1 MGRVGR
7 RQRPLFFVPGVPGA
21 PRRRLSLVTRAHGG
35 GSVPVD
41 GLAGP
46 PGADRGNPGRPV
58 RAPARDP
65 LALVFGASRTR
76 GGHRL
81 LGDAAQDG
89 TLRRALGAPAF
100 WALWLA
106 NLCTPLAVFP
116 ITTHQVAFAI
126 DRGFAPLLAASV
138 FGITGLMSIVGRVS
152 FGLAADRFGGP
163 LAATVFYGCTAA
175 GALALLALETDPRV
189 GWLVAYAFLFGL
201 GFGARGPIIT
211 AMASDLFGGRRL
223 GVIYGALSVGNGLGG
238 AIGPWFGGVVH
249 DVMGRTAWCSSHP
262 PCSALSAPRAFGWPG
277 GRAP

>member
-1 MGRVGR
+1 
-7 RQRPLFFVPGVPGA
+7 
-21 PRRRLSLVTRAHGG
+21 
-35 GSVPVD
+35 
-41 GLAGP
+41 
-46 PGADRGNPGRPV
+46 
-58 RAPARDP
+58 
-65 LALVFGASRTR
+65 
-76 GGHRL
+76 
-81 LGDAAQDG
+81 
-89 TLRRALGAPAF
+89 LRRALGAPAF

-249 DVMGRTAWCSSHP
+249 DVMGSYRVVFLTSTVFCALG
-262 PCSALSAPRAFGWPG
+262 SACFWLAGRPGALTSRARDANWIDNE
-277 GRAP
+277 